1 MIRLLLEPVNLLILD
16 EPTNHLDIKTKG
28 ILKEAVKDFDGTVIV
43 VSHDRD
49 FLDGLVEKVYEFGGG
64 EVRENL
70 GGIYEFLRSK
80 NLKHLNELELSKSN
94 SSAQEPTD
102 RSKAVAQGNI
112 SGDNPEVSKSKI
124 SYAEQKE
131 REKLL
136 RRLRKAVEEAEKN
149 VSAYETQLAE
159 IEKLIAAGDAS
170 AETLDKYNQISK
182 SLENAMSVWE
192 LSQTE
197 LDNIDTSN
205 VK

>member
-1 MIRLLLEPVNLLILD
+1 M
-16 EPTNHLDIKTKG
+16 
-28 ILKEAVKDFDGTVIV
+28 
-43 VSHDRD
+43 
-49 FLDGLVEKVYEFGGG
+49 
-64 EVRENL
+64 
-70 GGIYEFLRSK
+70 
-80 NLKHLNELELSKSN
+80 
-94 SSAQEPTD
+94 
-102 RSKAVAQGNI
+102 AQGNI